1 MLKRSLVLNEDEI
14 DPAGHGPAQLL
25 CKIMEKFKILL
36 GGGDL
41 AEKKREQQGE
51 TPYGWRG
58 PDLRTFRG

>member
-1 MLKRSLVLNEDEI
+1 MITTVLTRSYAKEK
-14 DPAGHGPAQLL
+14 PSPAQLL